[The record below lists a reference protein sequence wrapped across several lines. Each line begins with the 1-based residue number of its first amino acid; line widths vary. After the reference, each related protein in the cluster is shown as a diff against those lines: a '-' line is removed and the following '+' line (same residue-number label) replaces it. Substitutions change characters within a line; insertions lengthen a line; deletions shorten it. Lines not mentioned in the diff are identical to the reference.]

1 MTRTAIVLAG
11 GGAKGDFEVGVLH
24 YLYSTGIRPD
34 VLCTTSVGSVNGLK
48 LAEGE
53 TGPDRGLSGLTA
65 MWLAMTDYT
74 GFFAEADW
82 LLGQSTPIRWFR
94 QFALDFAA
102 ANPTP
107 TEDALTVNPALTAL
121 RLAEAEAVAARR
133 DAIGVQREL
142 AGAEALAGLALGS
155 SLLLPAPIG
164 PLATAG
170 LGGSLALLAS
180 ADLDALNEA
189 LRAPSIFTLNPIEAL
204 ARKNIDRQAI
214 TDWAAAGGRL
224 RMATV
229 SLESGGL
236 RYVCET
242 GEVLERDGTP
252 VTELAPGP
260 APECQPLAD
269 RLAELD
275 GEIAAAEDQLIG
287 EIHHDGLLNR
297 KITRLGLERDGVR
310 KALNACQAS
319 HRQAVPV
326 LVDLITGMLAS
337 ASIPTFFP
345 PQLLAGQHHVDGGV
359 RAVLPSEVALAQD
372 VDRVIAV
379 QASKR
384 DVDHL
389 DGADLNLYTI
399 ALRSLMDIA
408 INEISLRD
416 AHPPAGFGG
425 RQVTVIE
432 PRVDIHTVFT
442 MYPALVRQRMAYGW
456 MCAADTLAPPP
467 DPASAQR
474 ARDLADRISVV
485 RYGAARLECWLGG
498 HPVPPMMV
506 TMPRPG
512 AGERTA
518 VANMLAEM
526 KTEIPTLVAE
536 RARLGAGLPAGAT
549 DWDDPAL
556 WSFGTEAHPWGKEPA
571 DGAGF
576 VSQSVPLSLPA
587 GATAAVSVTMRNEGS
602 TTWDPAAGYRLGSQE
617 PQDNTAW
624 GTSRVALGNPVHPGD
639 TATFA
644 FTITTP
650 TIPGTALFC
659 WRMLQEGVRWFGD
672 TSTAVPVAV
681 TPAGEPAI
689 CATLRSRIAEIDVEV
704 ERLEAQL
711 IGEIHHDGPLNRKI
725 TQLGLE
731 RERDVTAM
739 RDGGCT
745 M

>member
-65 MWLAMTDYT
+65 LWLAMTDYT

-121 RLAEAEAVAARR
+121 RLAEAEAVAVRR

-142 AGAEALAGLALGS
+142 DGAEALGGLALGS
-155 SLLLPAPIG
+155 LLLLPAPIG
-164 PLATAG
+164 PLATVG

-189 LRAPSIFTLNPIEAL
+189 LRAPSIFTLDPIEAL
-204 ARKNIDRQAI
+204 ARKSIDRQAI
-214 TDWAAAGGRL
+214 TGWAAAGGRL
-224 RMATV
+224 RMAAV

-260 APECQPLAD
+260 APECQPLAA

-275 GEIAAAEDQLIG
+275 GEIAAAEDQFTQGDLHG
-287 EIHHDGLLNR
+287 SARDLR
-297 KITRLGLERDGVR
+297 RLSLERDGVR

-326 LVDLITGMLAS
+326 IVDLITGMLAS

-359 RAVLPSEVALAQD
+359 RAVLPTEVALAQD

-384 DVDHL
+384 DVDRL

-408 INEISLRD
+408 INEISFRD

-506 TMPRPG
+506 TVPRPG

-518 VANMLAEM
+518 MANVLAEM
-526 KTEIPTLVAE
+526 KTEIRTLVAE
-536 RARLGAGLPAGAT
+536 RARLGAGLPAGTT

-576 VSQSVPLSLPA
+576 VSQSVPLSLPVACHSSGERHHAQRGLDHLGPGRGLPARLPGAA
-587 GATAAVSVTMRNEGS
+587 GQHRLGYRPGRARQPRASRRHGHLRLHDHYADNPGDQALLLADAPGRSALVRRHQHRRRGRGDTRGRTSDLRNPALTDRGDRRRDRAARGAVARR
-602 TTWDPAAGYRLGSQE
+602 DPAR
-617 PQDNTAW
+617 
-624 GTSRVALGNPVHPGD
+624 R
-639 TATFA
+639 
-644 FTITTP
+644 
-650 TIPGTALFC
+650 
-659 WRMLQEGVRWFGD
+659 
-672 TSTAVPVAV
+672 
-681 TPAGEPAI
+681 PA
-689 CATLRSRIAEIDVEV
+689 
-704 ERLEAQL
+704 
-711 IGEIHHDGPLNRKI
+711 
-725 TQLGLE
+725 
-731 RERDVTAM
+731 
-739 RDGGCT
+739 
-745 M
+745 